1 MLPWSLSVTQ
11 ETLIVFGILAAT
23 VALFLS
29 DRLRLDVVALLSL
42 LALTLSGILTPAEA
56 LAGFG
61 DPLVLT
67 IAGLFVVGA
76 ALFQTGAADALG
88 RRLTNIAGTN
98 EPRAITATMLLV
110 ALLSTVMS
118 STGTVA
124 VFLPVVTALARS
136 TGLSR
141 ARLFMPLAYAA
152 LLGGMVTLI
161 ATPPNLVASEALR
174 NAGYEPF
181 GFFSFTPIGLLMV
194 FLGVGYMALVG
205 RRLLPARD
213 REAPVAREVEDATQ
227 LVERYQLPGQLFRL
241 RVRSGSPLAGRT
253 LADNNLRAE
262 ARLNVVAIQ
271 RAPAGQVAPPD
282 PDAVVSVGDV
292 LTVKGTTEDVQRA
305 AQTLA
310 LGVQPEGTQ
319 VGEDLAGELAVA
331 EVLLTPRSR
340 LIGSSLREARFRDLY
355 QVIVLAIL
363 RHGEPVAG
371 PTSQVKLRF
380 GDTLLVQGTW
390 EQIAGLRAERNDF
403 VVLGEPREHEGAR
416 YDTRRG
422 PLVIAIIV
430 AMLALITFELL
441 PTVTAV
447 LLAGVAV
454 VLTGC
459 LRMEDAY
466 RSMSWESVVLIAGM
480 LPMATALEKTGGM
493 GLIAGWLTTSLGPL
507 GPLAV
512 LAGLF
517 LLSSLFGL
525 FISNT
530 ATAVLMA
537 PIAIEAA
544 TTLGVSPYPLLMTVA
559 ISASTAFSTPISSPV
574 NTLVVGPGGYRFRDF
589 VVVGVPLQLLLM
601 VASVLAIPLFFPFAP

>member
-1 MLPWSLSVTQ
+1 MTQ

-29 DRLRLDVVALLSL
+29 DRLRLDIVALLSL
-42 LALTLSGILTPAEA
+42 LALTLSGVLTPAEA

-67 IAGLFVVGA
+67 IAGLFIVGA
-76 ALFQTGAADALG
+76 GLFQSGAADALG
-88 RRLTNIAGTN
+88 RRLTSIAGTS
-98 EPRAITATMLLV
+98 EARAITATMLLV

-161 ATPPNLVASEALR
+161 ATPPNLVVSEALQ
-174 NAGYEPF
+174 NAGHAPF
-181 GFFSFTPIGLLMV
+181 GFFSFTPVGLVMV
-194 FLGVGYMALVG
+194 FIGVAYMALVG
-205 RRLLPARD
+205 RRLLPAHG
-213 REAPVAREVEDATQ
+213 REAPVAEPVEDAAD
-227 LVERYQLPGQLFRL
+227 LVERYRLPGQIFRL
-241 RVRSGSPLAGRT
+241 RVRSGSPLVGRT

-271 RAPAGQVAPPD
+271 RAPAGQIEHPD
-282 PDAVVSVGDV
+282 PGAVVSEGDV
-292 LTVKGTTEDVQRA
+292 LTVKGTSEDVQRA
-305 AQTLA
+305 AQALA
-310 LGVQPEGTQ
+310 LGVQPESTKL
-319 VGEDLAGELAVA
+319 GEDLAGELGVA

-340 LIGSSLREARFRDLY
+340 LIGYSLRETRFRDLY
-355 QVIVLAIL
+355 QVIVLGIL
-363 RHGEPVAG
+363 RQGEPVPG
-371 PTSQVKLRF
+371 PTSQAKLRF

-403 VVLGEPREHEGAR
+403 VVLGEPRGPEGVR
-416 YDTRRG
+416 YDPRRG
-422 PLVIAIIV
+422 PLVIAILI
-430 AMLALITFELL
+430 AMLALISFEVL

-447 LLAGVAV
+447 LLAAVAM

-459 LRMEDAY
+459 LTMEDAY

-493 GLIAGWLTTSLGPL
+493 ELIASGLTTSLGAM

-517 LLSSLFGL
+517 LLTSLFGL

-537 PIAIEAA
+537 PIAVQAA
-544 TTLGVSPYPLLMTVA
+544 MTLGVAPQPMLMTVA
-559 ISASTAFSTPISSPV
+559 IAASTAFSTPIASPV

-589 VVVGVPLQLLLM
+589 VVVGVPLQFLLM
-601 VASVLAIPLFFPFAP
+601 AASVLVIPLLFPFTP

>member
-1 MLPWSLSVTQ
+1 MTP

-29 DRLRLDVVALLSL
+29 DRLRLDVVALLAL

-76 ALFQTGAADALG
+76 AIFQTGVGDALG
-88 RRLTNIAGTN
+88 RRLTSIAGTS
-98 EPRAITATMLLV
+98 EPRAIAATMLLV

-141 ARLFMPLAYAA
+141 ARLLIPLAYAA

-161 ATPPNLVASEALR
+161 ASPPNLVASEALR
-174 NAGYEPF
+174 AAGYEPF
-181 GFFSFTPIGLLMV
+181 GFFSFTPSGLIMV
-194 FLGVGYMALVG
+194 LLGVGYMALLG
-205 RRLLPARD
+205 RRLLPAHD
-213 REAPVAREVEDATQ
+213 HEAPAVARVEDAAD
-227 LVERYQLPGQLFRL
+227 LVARYQLPGQLFRL

-271 RAPAGQVAPPD
+271 RAHAGQVAPPD
-282 PDAVVSVGDV
+282 PGAMVGVGDV
-292 LTVKGTTEDVQRA
+292 LTVKGTSEDVQRA
-305 AQTLA
+305 AQTLV
-310 LGVQPEGTQ
+310 LGVQPESTQ
-319 VGEDLAGELAVA
+319 DGEELAGELGVA

-340 LIGSSLREARFRDLY
+340 LLGHSLRAARFRDLY

-371 PTSQVKLRF
+371 PTSQATLRF

-390 EQIAGLRAERNDF
+390 AQIAGLRAERNDF
-403 VVLGEPREHEGAR
+403 VVLGEPRGHEGVR
-416 YDTRRG
+416 YDPRRG
-422 PLVIAIIV
+422 ALVIAIML

-441 PTVTAV
+441 PTATAV
-447 LLAGVAV
+447 LLAAVAI

-459 LRMEDAY
+459 LTMEDAY
-466 RSMSWESVVLIAGM
+466 RAMSWESVVLIAGM

-493 GLIAGWLTTSLGPL
+493 ELLAGGLTASLGPL

-517 LLSSLFGL
+517 MLTSLFGL

-537 PIAIEAA
+537 PIALQAA
-544 TTLGVSPYPLLMTVA
+544 AALAVSPYPMLMTVA
-559 ISASTAFSTPISSPV
+559 IAASTAFATPIASPV

-589 VVVGVPLQLLLM
+589 VVVGMPLQLLLLA
-601 VASVLAIPLFFPFAP
+601 ASVLAIPLLFPFAP